1 MVRTR
6 YDRLTQSLHWATA
19 ALVILTYAIGLGREI
34 MPKGDL
40 RTMMM
45 AQHISFGLA
54 MLGVV
59 AVRILWRLAAPPV
72 APAPMAPNAHLAARF
87 AHMGLYILML
97 AAPVIGLA
105 AAFIKGRTV
114 GFFGL
119 EIANPLTVNV
129 AIGKALEGAHE
140 WAAHALLALAGL
152 HAAAALGHQYLLRD
166 GVMARMLP
174 SAAQS

>member
-1 MVRTR
+1 MVRAR
-6 YDRLTQSLHWATA
+6 YDRLTRSLHWATA
-19 ALVILTYAIGLGREI
+19 ALVIVTYAIGLGREFL
-34 MPKGDL
+34 PKGDL
-40 RTMMM
+40 RTMML

-54 MLGVV
+54 MLGIV

-72 APAPMAPNAHLAARF
+72 APAPMASHAHLAARF

-97 AAPVIGLA
+97 AAPVVGIA

-119 EIANPLTVNV
+119 EIVNPFAINV
-129 AIGKALEGAHE
+129 AVGKALEGAHE
-140 WAAHALLALAGL
+140 LAAHALLALAGL
-152 HAAAALGHQYLLRD
+152 HAAAALAHHYLLRD

-174 SAAQS
+174 AGARA